1 MEAASTAPQLP
12 PTSPHLAILQQHCK
26 PPLPLARTMHRAA
39 LLLPA
44 AVIINDA
51 SSTVLEERIG
61 GMRTSRQLDKADY
74 MTYIVLLELL
84 VGSKT

>member
-1 MEAASTAPQLP
+1 
-12 PTSPHLAILQQHCK
+12 
-26 PPLPLARTMHRAA
+26 MHRAA

-84 VGSKT
+84 VESKT